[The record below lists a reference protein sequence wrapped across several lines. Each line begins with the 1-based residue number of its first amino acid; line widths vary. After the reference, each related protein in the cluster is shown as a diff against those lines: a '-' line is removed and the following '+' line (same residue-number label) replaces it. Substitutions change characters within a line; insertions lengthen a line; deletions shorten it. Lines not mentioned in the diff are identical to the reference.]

1 MSRSPQSPFLAA
13 AAVACLGAFLALPAA
28 ADTSFTVK
36 RMTRTD
42 VPSGKGQCDIRFR
55 VDNEVEMAI
64 RGDRVDIRTIAGRDA
79 RDDGS
84 ECNFPLPV
92 GQVNNFR
99 WEKRDGR
106 GRVELMEE
114 PTRRSGNRA
123 IFNVRDSDG
132 GEGRYHIRLN
142 WDIEG
147 SSNISGNRPG
157 WRGESNR
164 GDGGRGGTS
173 GNRGDGWGSASN
185 SNNSGWG
192 SSSSSNNSGW
202 GNSSGWGNVRPP
214 SSLNTSGRG
223 TVTWDRRA
231 NLTANRASVRVTG
244 ERAVIRIET
253 SENRTVEF
261 RGRVTSSSDGFF
273 EVDLDDSTEGAIDG
287 MARVDYR
294 NNSTLDRIDLYGNSG
309 NNRFRVDFRR

>member
-1 MSRSPQSPFLAA
+1 MSRSSHSPYLAA
-13 AAVACLGAFLALPAA
+13 MTLACLGALWAAPAA

-55 VDNEVEMAI
+55 VDNEVEVAI

-92 GQVNNFR
+92 GVVNNFR

-147 SSNISGNRPG
+147 SSNISSNRPG
-157 WRGESNR
+157 WRGDGNR

-173 GNRGDGWGSASN
+173 GNRGDGWGATNN

-192 SSSSSNNSGW
+192 SGSGW

-214 SSLNTSGRG
+214 ANLSAGGRG

-231 NLTANRASVRVTG
+231 NLSASRAAVQVTG
-244 ERAVIRIET
+244 DRAVIRIET
-253 SENRTVEF
+253 LENRTVEF
-261 RGRVTSSSDGFF
+261 RGRISSSSDGFF
-273 EVDLDDSTEGAIDG
+273 EVALDGSSEGAIDG
-287 MARVDYR
+287 VARVDYR
-294 NNSTLDRIDLYGNSG
+294 NNNTLDRIDLYGNSG